1 MGAARCCL
9 NSVSLV
15 EDLVPGSEWT
25 GEGSHI
31 AVMGR
36 GLESWEEGRWANT
49 SCASLS
55 SWAHLR
61 VSGGAGLLSMLPQ
74 LLGHCGLR

>member
-1 MGAARCCL
+1 M
-9 NSVSLV
+9 
-15 EDLVPGSEWT
+15 EDLVPSSEWT

-36 GLESWEEGRWANT
+36 GLESREEGRWANI
-49 SCASLS
+49 SCALLS
-55 SWAHLR
+55 SWAHLQ
-61 VSGGAGLLSMLPQ
+61 VSGGAGLLNMLHQ

>member
-1 MGAARCCL
+1 MGEARCCL
-9 NSVSLV
+9 NSVCLV

-25 GEGSHI
+25 GEGSNI
-31 AVMGR
+31 TMMGR
-36 GLESWEEGRWANT
+36 GLESQEEGRWANIF
-49 SCASLS
+49 CALVS

-61 VSGGAGLLSMLPQ
+61 VSGGAGLLSMLSQ